1 LRMKKMLFEVRF
13 LIHIRSIPNCL
24 TRKDKIKKLKAVI
37 PMQVNSEGQ
46 NPINLNINGK
56 AKNIG
61 RVGITYQ
68 KVYQA

>member
-1 LRMKKMLFEVRF
+1 M
-13 LIHIRSIPNCL
+13 RSIPNCL
-24 TRKDKIKKLKAVI
+24 VSNDKIKKLTAVN
-37 PMQVNSEGQ
+37 PMQVKSVGQ

>member
-1 LRMKKMLFEVRF
+1 M
-13 LIHIRSIPNCL
+13 RSIPNCL
-24 TRKDKIKKLKAVI
+24 VSNDKIKKLTAVI
-37 PMQVNSEGQ
+37 PMQVKSVGQ

>member
-1 LRMKKMLFEVRF
+1 M
-13 LIHIRSIPNCL
+13 RSIPNCL
-24 TRKDKIKKLKAVI
+24 VSNDKIKKLTAVI
-37 PMQVNSEGQ
+37 PMQVKRVGQ

>member
-1 LRMKKMLFEVRF
+1 M
-13 LIHIRSIPNCL
+13 RSIPNCL
-24 TRKDKIKKLKAVI
+24 VSNDKIKKLTAVI
-37 PMQVNSEGQ
+37 PMQVKSVGQ

-68 KVYQA
+68 KVYQE